1 MTTIKRNT
9 HFKFILITLL
19 SVISILLC
27 KPRDIKYTTKDSDFI
42 LNYYVNHITEGN
54 NKTYPKIGDTVSI
67 KFLARD
73 PKPPNK
79 IWFQFGKHP
88 PLDVVLGARGP
99 GPSNS
104 NDCWDKIIP
113 RISKGEKIYV
123 VCKAEEVWGGR
134 GNDHIPKDSD
144 IGWELEI
151 FKIKRLNKK
160 KKEKKE
166 VKEVKGEDKK
176 DL

>member
-1 MTTIKRNT
+1 
-9 HFKFILITLL
+9 
-19 SVISILLC
+19 LC
-27 KPRDIKYTTKDSDFI
+27 KKRDIKYTTKDNDFV

-54 NKTYPKIGDTVSI
+54 NKTYPKMGDTVTI

-88 PLDVVLGARGP
+88 PLDVVLGSRGS

-104 NDCWDKIIP
+104 NDCWDNIII
-113 RISKGEKIYV
+113 RMSKGEKIYV
-123 VCKAEEVWGGR
+123 VCKSYEIWEGR

-144 IGWELEI
+144 VGWELELFAI
-151 FKIKRLNKK
+151 IRLNKK
-160 KKEKKE
+160 KKEKKVE
-166 VKEVKGEDKK
+166 AKI